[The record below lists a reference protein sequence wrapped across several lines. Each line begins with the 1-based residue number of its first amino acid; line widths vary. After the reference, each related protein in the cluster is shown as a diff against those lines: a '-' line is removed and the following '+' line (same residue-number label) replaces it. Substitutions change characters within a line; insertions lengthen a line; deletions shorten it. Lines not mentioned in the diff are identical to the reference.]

1 MVGLYVVLGVITLLL
16 VLLALKG
23 FKTVPQSMVVLIERF
38 GKYNRTLNS
47 GLHMILP
54 LWDKPRRV
62 VNTTSVSLD
71 TRRIESQGPTGD
83 IVGGA
88 KVAGTS
94 GQAVSKGQYYW
105 SDFVDMREQILD
117 FPAQSVIT
125 KDNLQISV
133 DAILYYQ
140 ITDPVKAVY
149 EIENLPLAI
158 ERLTQTSLRT
168 AIGAMELDETLD
180 SRDAINLRLRS
191 ILDESTDKWGVKI
204 TRVELQ
210 DISPPADF
218 REAMQRQITAERER
232 RATVIE
238 AEGSKEAAITK
249 AEGEK
254 IAAITKAEG
263 HAKAR
268 LIKAEAEAAAIESIW
283 DKLNEDT
290 PNYLLVSGYIEA
302 IKAAVS
308 SPGSQKIFLPFDT
321 IKTLGSLGGMA
332 ELMGKGQ

>member
-1 MVGLYVVLGVITLLL
+1 
-16 VLLALKG
+16 
-23 FKTVPQSMVVLIERF
+23 
-38 GKYNRTLNS
+38 
-47 GLHMILP
+47 
-54 LWDKPRRV
+54 
-62 VNTTSVSLD
+62 
-71 TRRIESQGPTGD
+71 
-83 IVGGA
+83 
-88 KVAGTS
+88 
-94 GQAVSKGQYYW
+94 
-105 SDFVDMREQILD
+105 MREQILD
-117 FPAQSVIT
+117 FPPQSVIT
-125 KDNLQISV
+125 KDNLQLSV

-158 ERLTQTSLRT
+158 ERLIQTSLRT

-218 REAMQRQITAERER
+218 RKAMQRQITAERER

-254 IAAITKAEG
+254 RAAIIKAEG

-268 LIKAEAEAAAIESIW
+268 LLEAEAAAIESIW

-290 PNYLLVSGYIEA
+290 PNYLLVSGYIET

-321 IKTLGSLGGMA
+321 IETLGSLGGMA
-332 ELMGKGQ
+332 ELIGKGQ